1 MPNINGTNADQVST
15 ENEVQVGEIIL
26 AEPEQDEILDEDC
39 TPQSDYVE
47 EEEDCV
53 ENTYSYSPSYTS
65 SYSGSMTMT
74 ITGYCSCPICCGQW
88 AYNRPK
94 DENGNDIV
102 CGASGR
108 VLISGY
114 SCATNSL
121 PLGTLIEI
129 DGLGTWRVDDRGTA
143 GIDLYYADH
152 DAASSVGRQTR
163 SVTIIG

>member
-1 MPNINGTNADQVST
+1 MPNISGTNAVQVST
-15 ENEVQVGEIIL
+15 EKEVRVKEMTL

-39 TPQSDYVE
+39 TPQSGYVE
-47 EEEDCV
+47 EEKCV
-53 ENTYSYSPSYTS
+53 ENTYSCSPSYTS
-65 SYSGSMTMT
+65 SHSGSMTMT
-74 ITGYCSCPICCGQW
+74 ITGYCSCHICCGQW
-88 AYNRPK
+88 AYCRPK

-102 CGASGR
+102 YGASGR

-152 DAASSVGRQTR
+152 GAASSVGRQTR